1 MSTAYGLKQAPQA
14 WQFALHLTNITC
26 LPFILLLYVDDM
38 IISGNDTKGIK
49 DLNGHLMHSFKM
61 KDLKH
66 LTYFLGL
73 EISRSNEG
81 ICIICNH
88 QRIYVEDL
96 LASAHHSD
104 CKTTNPWTQCKN
116 SLRWSPMSDPSMYRC
131 LVGSLLYLIM
141 TQPDIT

>member
-1 MSTAYGLKQAPQA
+1 MHLPLGYTCPLNHVYRLWPQTGSSGMTVRSS
-14 WQFALHLTNITC
+14 FDEHHVSSLHPTPI
-26 LPFILLLYVDDM
+26 YVDDM

-88 QRIYVEDL
+88 QRKYVEIL

-104 CKTTNPWTQCKN
+104 RKTTNP
-116 SLRWSPMSDPSMYRC
+116 
-131 LVGSLLYLIM
+131 
-141 TQPDIT
+141 